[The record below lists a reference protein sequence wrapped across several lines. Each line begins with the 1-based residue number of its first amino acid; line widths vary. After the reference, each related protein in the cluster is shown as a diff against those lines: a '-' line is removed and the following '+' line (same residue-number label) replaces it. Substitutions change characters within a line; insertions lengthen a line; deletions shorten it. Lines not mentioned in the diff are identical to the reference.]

1 MYQNIVTVGTL
12 FTARRTSQATEA
24 FVALERIENR
34 KMEESEL
41 GKFSVK
47 WACNEALTLE
57 LVAKQIL
64 KQEGAASKEPSPATS
79 TELMD
84 QQPQEETQI
93 KDLFKSVIS
102 PPENEPKNEPNEP
115 NESEIDVE
123 SVRPEEVES
132 LFKRLNNQN
141 RLSVTDSILSTTSTE
156 TPSTVRAAGEKTDTL
171 TTSQEDLL
179 TEDITSVAS
188 GSEYLSKISSE
199 SLWEYLV
206 FSSV

>member
-1 MYQNIVTVGTL
+1 
-12 FTARRTSQATEA
+12 
-24 FVALERIENR
+24 
-34 KMEESEL
+34 MEESEL

-64 KQEGAASKEPSPATS
+64 KQEGAASKEPSPAAS

-84 QQPQEETQI
+84 QKPQEETQI

-179 TEDITSVAS
+179 TEDNTSVAS
-188 GSEYLSKISSE
+188 GSEY
-199 SLWEYLV
+199 
-206 FSSV
+206 FSFF